1 MFLTKS
7 FPAKPNIFFCVCV
20 NGEKNSETGNAKRS
34 ETANGKRHD
43 EEDCEMGVSVVLSS
57 GPENSG
63 GRICLC

>member
-1 MFLTKS
+1 MCV
-7 FPAKPNIFFCVCV
+7 CVCV
-20 NGEKNSETGNAKRS
+20 NEEKNTETGNAKRS